1 MFLRTTSTRINV
13 ALGKYG
19 YLVALDIQN
28 LREGQYL
35 RYGSRNKV
43 DNEKTRIIRMKNK
56 KAHVTGTLEDLVRT
70 PIAADMPE
78 SRRILQ
84 NSMNPVRPNSESLN
98 EFMVLFLES
107 AQNHQALFRFT
118 LLFQNNPDFFPVI
131 MVESYEIHR
140 IAFYN
145 PQRFPRTFL

>member
-43 DNEKTRIIRMKNK
+43 DNEKTRIIRIK
-56 KAHVTGTLEDLVRT
+56 KTHVTGTLEDLVRT
-70 PIAADMPE
+70 PRAADMP
-78 SRRILQ
+78 Q
-84 NSMNPVRPNSESLN
+84 KQNPVESCRIPRIPCDQTQNPSTSLWS
-98 EFMVLFLES
+98 FFLEF

-140 IAFYN
+140 IAF
-145 PQRFPRTFL
+145 L